1 MTIIAEPQGNAGYV
15 HTRLTETDENIFL
28 NKKTQA
34 QTF

>member
-1 MTIIAEPQGNAGYV
+1 MTIVEPKGMLV
-15 HTRLTETDENIFL
+15 IRTRLTETDENIFL